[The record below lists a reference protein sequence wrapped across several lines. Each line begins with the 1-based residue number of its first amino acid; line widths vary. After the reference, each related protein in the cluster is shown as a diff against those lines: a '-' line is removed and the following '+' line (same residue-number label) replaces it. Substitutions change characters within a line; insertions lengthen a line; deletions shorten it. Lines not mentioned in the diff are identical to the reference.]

1 MLHENIFSNPFE
13 RTINA
18 KAEFA
23 AIAMEEIV
31 LSEEKICEFIIV
43 YIDKIKVNLFC
54 PDNC

>member
-1 MLHENIFSNPFE
+1 MLHEKRFPHPFE
-13 RTINA
+13 RAINA

-54 PDNC
+54 SDNC